1 MQDIFRSDYAGDL
14 DDTAL
19 VGGAQRGERAAL
31 EALIRKHQEWI
42 YNIALRM
49 VGNPDDAGDV
59 TQEILIKLITS
70 LSSFQRRSSFR
81 TWVYRIVVNHVLAMR
96 RRVWERLFSSFER
109 QAELIESLQESEA
122 GRSQLS
128 PVEEKLLLEETK
140 TGCLTGMML
149 CLERRERIALIL
161 STVFDASSALGGELL
176 ETTPENYRQVVSR
189 ARKRLGNFMN
199 EKCGLMNENNPC
211 RCARKIQS
219 GSGRSPGPALQPA
232 LSSQDPG
239 AGSGEGFS
247 CRFRDGAEASKCP
260 SRSAHVQLAG
270 LQTSDQGHASS
281 PRDRRNCR
289 LSLGGGAMRSIALL
303 FLDR

>member
-219 GSGRSPGPALQPA
+219 AI
-232 LSSQDPG
+232 
-239 AGSGEGFS
+239 
-247 CRFRDGAEASKCP
+247 K
-260 SRSAHVQLAG
+260 AG
-270 LQTSDQGHASS
+270 LVDPRGLRFNLRYLHRIRELAAEKASLVDSAMELKLQNVLRDQPMYSS
-281 PRDRRNCR
+281 PDYKRLIRVMLRRR
-289 LSLGGGAMRSIALL
+289 EIGEIVDFR
-303 FLDR
+303 